1 MHTKYEGSISK
12 DIEVV
17 SIFRNLNA
25 KCDGK
30 TDRQTDGQ
38 TDDRYMPSYR
48 GRAKPPP
55 SPLHFSLE
63 PIGIQ
68 LPCVATWRQ
77 CIGLVV
83 ERLCTDSNV
92 AWQSLPSD
100 SAATIAA
107 FKKSKCSFWK
117 SLQTACSI
125 HGFDRTSLLV
135 HCRMVQ
141 EVNVDWYCI
150 GGHRRSSVW

>member
-1 MHTKYEGSISK
+1 MQFTNGVVVIWRGGWFGWSI
-12 DIEVV
+12 VV
-17 SIFRNLNA
+17 
-25 KCDGK
+25 CQ
-30 TDRQTDGQ
+30 TDRLTDRRTDGQ

-100 SAATIAA
+100 SAGQRCWERVHSNQH
-107 FKKSKCSFWK
+107 KK
-117 SLQTACSI
+117 TR
-125 HGFDRTSLLV
+125 HTTGNTP
-135 HCRMVQ
+135 
-141 EVNVDWYCI
+141 
-150 GGHRRSSVW
+150 